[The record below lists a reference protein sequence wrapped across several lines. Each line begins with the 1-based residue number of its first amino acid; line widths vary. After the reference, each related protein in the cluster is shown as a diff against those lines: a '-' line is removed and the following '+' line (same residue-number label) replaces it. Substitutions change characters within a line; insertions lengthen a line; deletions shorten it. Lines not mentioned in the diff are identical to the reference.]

1 MVLCDEGGAA
11 VYGFSDLGL
20 VVFCWV
26 ECGDLKIVVVY
37 EGLYFCIVLLGG

>member
-1 MVLCDEGGAA
+1 VSPSVVLCDEGAAA

-26 ECGDLKIVVVY
+26 GRGGLKIVVVY
-37 EGLYFCIVLLGG
+37 EGL